1 MAAPAETLVCY
12 RHPRTETAVSCSDC
26 ERPICPEC
34 MVFGPVGIRCPEC
47 AGRPTGV
54 RKATAGVRAAAG
66 EGGNTITKALIAAN
80 AGVFLLEITQRG
92 VLDTYA
98 LHGPSVAAGE
108 WWRLLTSAFLHANLI
123 HLFLNMLML
132 WWFGSALEA
141 LLGRGRFLGLY
152 VVSALAG
159 SAGALVL
166 SPRAFTVGASG
177 AVFGILGA
185 GLLLER
191 KRMYVFGGAA
201 LAVVLFNL
209 AFTFIASGAANISIG
224 GHLGGLA
231 GGVLAMLALSR
242 FGRGHAVYGRVGLA
256 GVAGLVAVGLVSV
269 AVAYVRVRGF
279 A

>member
-1 MAAPAETLVCY
+1 VSAPAETLVCY
-12 RHPRTETAVSCSDC
+12 RHPGTETAVTCSDC

-54 RKATAGVRAAAG
+54 RKATAGLRAAAG
-66 EGGNTITKALIAAN
+66 ESGSATVTKVLIGMN
-80 AGVFLLEITQRG
+80 VGVFLLQLTQARLTDEYG
-92 VLDTYA
+92 LY
-98 LHGPSVAAGE
+98 GPFVAEGE
-108 WWRLLTSAFLHANLI
+108 WWRLLTSAFLHGSPI
-123 HLFLNMLML
+123 HLLFNMVML
-132 WWFGSALEA
+132 WWFGGPLESM
-141 LLGRGRFLGLY
+141 LGRSRFVGLY
-152 VVSALAG
+152 LVSALAG
-159 SAGALVL
+159 SAGALLL
-166 SPRAFTVGASG
+166 SPRALTVGASG

-185 GLLLER
+185 GLVLER
-191 KRMYVFGGAA
+191 RQIYVFGGGA

-209 AFTFIASGAANISIG
+209 VFSFLVPNVSIG

-242 FGRGHAVYGRVGLA
+242 FGRGHAVYGRVGLV

-269 AVAYVRVRGF
+269 VIAYARVRGL